1 MPSWK
6 PFSVSRWAANVCTW
20 IPHVYRRTAH
30 EVRWLWHADTELIL
44 ALVVVWIAIGDIS
57 LRGEK
62 LSPMDVLVRPR
73 IDAVPPGYDPILA
86 THLLT
91 VRAAMG
97 VLDSFISLAVFIIFT
112 SWLTRP
118 SRGWYWWPLSSRRL
132 HFRVVA
138 TLVTAVAGIAVT
150 TKRGICPDYTQGF
163 CTPNSMLDVALSTF
177 GLRRFGRL
185 GLTYGSQYPGALM
198 HFVRGLWVPWP
209 LNPSDS
215 YSEYRLVQTLF
226 MGCFGLLGGFFTIIT
241 YGYSDSPSSFFKRLQ
256 VAGQFDF
263 VLLRVIYTTLVIIGH
278 LIVLFLASVLP
289 SLAVLG
295 CFLTL
300 LYLFQAI
307 FAPKTVL
314 GPAPNVSFQE
324 LDQILAIVVGGI
336 TAIISMCGSVFSFMQ
351 HRSRQGGVQYYQL
364 SEEEE

>member
-6 PFSVSRWAANVCTW
+6 PFGVYRWAANVCSW
-20 IPHVYRRTAH
+20 IPHVYRRVAH
-30 EVRWLWHADTELIL
+30 EARWLWHADTELIL

-86 THLLT
+86 THLFT

-138 TLVTAVAGIAVT
+138 TLVTALAGIAVT
-150 TKRGICPDYTQGF
+150 AKRGICPEYTKGF
-163 CTPNSMLDVALSTF
+163 CTPNSMLGVTISQF
-177 GLRRFGRL
+177 GLRRFGSL
-185 GLTYGSQYPGALM
+185 AYGYPGALM

-209 LNPSDS
+209 FNPNDS
-215 YSEYRLVQTLF
+215 YSEYWTVQALS
-226 MGCFGLLGGFFTIIT
+226 MGAFGMLAGVFTILT
-241 YGYSDSPSSFFKRLQ
+241 YATSDSSSSYFSRLE
-256 VAGQFDF
+256 VAGQCDSSILRGFYDVF
-263 VLLRVIYTTLVIIGH
+263 VIVGH
-278 LIVLFLASVLP
+278 LVAFFFMSLLPGIIALGCVFPLSQFAQFFVAPKAFLAG
-289 SLAVLG
+289 A
-295 CFLTL
+295 
-300 LYLFQAI
+300 
-307 FAPKTVL
+307 
-314 GPAPNVSFQE
+314 APNVSFQE
-324 LDQILAIVVGGI
+324 LDQILAIIVGGT
-336 TAIISMCGSVFSFMQ
+336 TAIISIVGSVLSFRRY
-351 HRSRQGGVQYYQL
+351 RSRMKGYAYWQVP
-364 SEEEE
+364 EEED